1 MKKFM
6 IPLLILG
13 VALVSS
19 CKNDKKTDNNDKI
32 ITISGSVSNA
42 DGKDLILQRLTPKT
56 VTAIDTVS
64 LKDDGTFNL
73 TDTSSK
79 SEFYRLVI
87 DNEAIF
93 IIANAKDDIKITAK
107 APLISKNYTV
117 EGSKESQ
124 LVKDMNE
131 HLMETAD
138 SLQKLNMQYQ
148 EAMKKGDEKSKDL
161 LNRFNGIAAELLE
174 REQVYL
180 TDLINNNEESLI
192 VYLALY
198 QSFGRATVFTYPA
211 DKAIFNSVL
220 SKLETHHADNPFTA
234 ALKSDI
240 QKMEMA
246 QQQQQANQQG
256 GFLIGDIAPDITL
269 NSPEGKS
276 ISLHSLRGQYVL
288 LDFWA
293 SWCRPCR
300 MENPNLVAT
309 YNKYKNNGFTIFQVS
324 LDKTKEDWINGIAN
338 DNLNGWYHVSDLK
351 FWNSAAARQYG
362 IQSIPSNFLLDPEGK
377 IIDINLRGEE
387 LGAKLNEIFKK

>member
-19 CKNDKKTDNNDKI
+19 CKNEKKTDNNDKI
-32 ITISGSVSNA
+32 ITISGSISNA
-42 DGKDLILQRLTPKT
+42 DRKDLILQRLTPKT

-93 IIANAKDDIKITAK
+93 IIANVKDKIKVTAK
-107 APLISKNYTV
+107 APLISRNYTV

-131 HLMETAD
+131 RLMETAD
-138 SLQKLNMQYQ
+138 SLQKLNMLYQ
-148 EAMKKGDEKSKDL
+148 EAAKEDVAKAQALGNK
-161 LNRFNGIAAELLE
+161 FNGIATELFE
-174 REQVYL
+174 NEKAYL

-192 VYLALY
+192 IYLALF
-198 QSFGRATVFTYPA
+198 QSFGRASIFTYPE
-211 DKAIFNSVL
+211 DKEMFNSVL
-220 SKLETHHADNPFTA
+220 SKLETHHAENPFTA

-246 QQQQQANQQG
+246 QQQQANQQG

-300 MENPNLVAT
+300 MENPNLVST

-324 LDKTKEDWINGIAN
+324 LDKTKEDWVNGIAN

-351 FWNSAAARQYG
+351 YWNSAAARQYG
-362 IQSIPSNFLLDPEGK
+362 VQSIPSNFLLNPEGK